1 MRLATSGTSG
11 TGGAICRKA
20 VPNEFFS
27 VSASMFSIQ
36 PLSDSR
42 SLTCWNATVVATVA
56 TVATRF
62 VSCDLP

>member
-1 MRLATSGTSG
+1 VRLATSGTSG

-20 VPNEFFS
+20 VQNEVFFGLC
-27 VSASMFSIQ
+27 VDEKSIQ

-56 TVATRF
+56 TRF